1 MGSGMNVLG
10 KTIFPATWV
19 TQHELMATAGDEKR
33 MWLYWGKSGKMPSNA
48 RLSDNPEG
56 QILTDPPMQQTFTK
70 HPHALGKLRLYQNC
84 HLSKCLSDAERD
96 HRWHS

>member
-56 QILTDPPMQQTFTK
+56 
-70 HPHALGKLRLYQNC
+70 
-84 HLSKCLSDAERD
+84 
-96 HRWHS
+96 